1 MLYASTKATFKKQFG
16 AGQIKEDYYA
26 NHREEVWNQIVGT
39 EASSGCCSLMLKP
52 WRVETELWCI
62 LMSALTLIKALC
74 LVLYFQVTL
83 AGYKKFLA
91 VEVISGFL
99 TWHQSF
105 HLTFVTLPFP
115 GCPWAPES
123 SWRGAK
129 SHQRS
134 RSKDWGDTWWIFSRV
149 FFCTFREG
157 TSEQHHPGYHEFMF
171 HQVSVDSKHNTLSGL
186 AFPLQ
191 PEATDAIREYSQ
203 GTKDYVQLAI
213 GE

>member
-1 MLYASTKATFKKQFG
+1 MTWFCCSNRPTIGRQKMLYASTKATFKKQFG

-134 RSKDWGDTWWIFSRV
+134 RSKDWGKPEKSIFSYRV
-149 FFCTFREG
+149 VFLTG
-157 TSEQHHPGYHEFMF
+157 P
-171 HQVSVDSKHNTLSGL
+171 
-186 AFPLQ
+186 PLKKFS
-191 PEATDAIREYSQ
+191 R
-203 GTKDYVQLAI
+203 
-213 GE
+213 